1 MLGGV
6 LKRQRKLEEAES
18 AFRKSLQIKLKH
30 FPADHWQV
38 ATTQNLLGD
47 CLTDQEAYTAAE
59 PLLIESVGII
69 EKQFGASH
77 ERTRVATTRAV
88 TLYERWGK
96 PAQAAEWRARLPKEG
111 AK

>member
-1 MLGGV
+1 MLGGL
-6 LKRQRKLEEAES
+6 LKRQKKLKEAES
-18 AFRKSLQIKLKH
+18 AYREALQIKLKH

-38 ATTQNLLGD
+38 ATTKNLLGD

-59 PLLIESVGII
+59 PLLLESTGVI

-77 ERTRVATTRAV
+77 ERTQAATTRV
-88 TLYERWGK
+88 MTLYERWGK
-96 PAQAAEWRARLPKEG
+96 PVQAAEWRAKLPKGG